1 VSVKGDGESVRR
13 TPVGA
18 GRGLGP
24 GGQVRRMFRGL
35 RRRLRGNHERRVRH
49 SVFTQLRRVS
59 IPPRA
64 PQLNCS
70 SKKCAIGSHVRL
82 HAPRSLNA
90 PQRSSTLFG
99 TRPAL
104 LARRSARRETNPGT
118 RRSARR
124 EETPDGRSWCRT
136 VRTRFPVRSSA
147 APCQLPPPHPPPP
160 PPPPQ
165 DDDPPPQDEPPLQ
178 EELPVEQPPPP
189 PEPELPAHQ
198 LCLDR
203 RERRLLPLV
212 AADTSPMTTSTT
224 NTARMMPTI
233 MAPPSF
239 RSPEAAPRG
248 LCFLP
253 VLLCVFVPVPL
264 AASLRVL
271 LV

>member
-1 VSVKGDGESVRR
+1 
-13 TPVGA
+13 
-18 GRGLGP
+18 
-24 GGQVRRMFRGL
+24 MFRGL

-70 SKKCAIGSHVRL
+70 TKKCAIGSHVRL

-90 PQRSSTLFG
+90 PQRPSTLLA
-99 TRPAL
+99 TRPAH
-104 LARRSARRETNPGT
+104 RT

-124 EETPDGRSWCRT
+124 KKTPDGRSWCRT
-136 VRTRFPVRSSA
+136 ARTRFPVRSSA

-165 DDDPPPQDEPPLQ
+165 DDPPPQDEPPPQ
-178 EELPVEQPPPP
+178 EEPPVEQPPPP
-189 PEPELPAHQ
+189 PEPEPEPEPEPPAHQ

-203 RERRLLPLV
+203 RERLALLRLAP
-212 AADTSPMTTSTT
+212 DT
-224 NTARMMPTI
+224 TARTATAMNATRMMPPI

-239 RSPEAAPRG
+239 RSPEAAPVGSASRRCFC
-248 LCFLP
+248 LCFCLFLWLYF
-253 VLLCVFVPVPL
+253 LLFFL
-264 AASLRVL
+264 LLSRVCFL
-271 LV
+271 CERGMPPRLTDQSRVEQLQRLSAG

>member
-1 VSVKGDGESVRR
+1 VSVKSEGESVRR

-70 SKKCAIGSHVRL
+70 SRRCAIGSHVRL

-90 PQRSSTLFG
+90 PQRPSTLLNTSCQHSWHSSTPLTCSRLRAPTAS
-99 TRPAL
+99 TRAQ
-104 LARRSARRETNPGT
+104 RRSVRREMTPGG
-118 RRSARR
+118 RR
-124 EETPDGRSWCRT
+124 WCRT

-160 PPPPQ
+160 PPQ
-165 DDDPPPQDEPPLQ
+165 DDDPPPQDEPPPH
-178 EELPVEQPPPP
+178 EEPPVEQAAPP
-189 PEPELPAHQ
+189 PEFEPEPPAHQ

-203 RERRLLPLV
+203 RERLACCHPLRGTRV
-212 AADTSPMTTSTT
+212 PRRSRRRT
-224 NTARMMPTI
+224 
-233 MAPPSF
+233 PP
-239 RSPEAAPRG
+239 G
-248 LCFLP
+248 
-253 VLLCVFVPVPL
+253 
-264 AASLRVL
+264 
-271 LV
+271 

>member
-1 VSVKGDGESVRR
+1 
-13 TPVGA
+13 
-18 GRGLGP
+18 
-24 GGQVRRMFRGL
+24 MFRGL

-70 SKKCAIGSHVRL
+70 TRKCAIGSHVRL

-90 PQRSSTLFG
+90 PQRPSTLLD

-104 LARRSARRETNPGT
+104 LTRRSARRETSPRSRRSARRGT
-118 RRSARR
+118 SPRSRRSARR
-124 EETPDGRSWCRT
+124 EKNPDGRSWCRT

-165 DDDPPPQDEPPLQ
+165 DDPPPQDEPPPH
-178 EELPVEQPPPP
+178 EELPVEQPAPP
-189 PEPELPAHQ
+189 PEPELVPVPEPPAHQ

-203 RERRLLPLV
+203 RERLAPLLLAP
-212 AADTSPMTTSTT
+212 DTTTR
-224 NTARMMPTI
+224 TATAMNATRMMPPI

-248 LCFLP
+248 LCF
-253 VLLCVFVPVPL
+253 
-264 AASLRVL
+264 SRVL

>member
-1 VSVKGDGESVRR
+1 MSVKGDGESVRR

-136 VRTRFPVRSSA
+136 ARTRFPVRSSA
-147 APCQLPPPHPPPP
+147 APCQLPPPPHPP

-165 DDDPPPQDEPPLQ
+165 DDPPPQDELPPQ
-178 EELPVEQPPPP
+178 ESPPD
-189 PEPELPAHQ
+189 EPESPPPAHQ
-198 LCLDR
+198 LPLPLLLDPEDAHAPRRVVR
-203 RERRLLPLV
+203 REPPLR
-212 AADTSPMTTSTT
+212 ALDTSAPISTT
-224 NTARMMPTI
+224 PTTARMMPTS
-233 MAPPSF
+233 MASPSF
-239 RSPEAAPRG
+239 RFPRSGPPWAPRS
-248 LCFLP
+248 
-253 VLLCVFVPVPL
+253 CV
-264 AASLRVL
+264 RR
-271 LV
+271 